1 MISHASSFYCWQ
13 EETNMEIKL
22 IFFELNENQY
32 CQLVAAEPLRYYI
45 HENHHKLAI
54 SHMYSCG

>member
-1 MISHASSFYCWQ
+1 
-13 EETNMEIKL
+13 MEIK
-22 IFFELNENQY
+22 ITFFELNENQY
-32 CQLVAAEPLRYYI
+32 CQLVAAEPLRYYL